1 MRVPGI
7 GGPAKVLAAAVK
19 AMAAAGLVIDEVSR
33 IRPSSPV
40 GPSHRSY
47 ANSAVLISCGDEPA
61 DLLAKL
67 QAIETSF
74 GRRRRGA
81 RWRARPLDLDII
93 LWSGGVWLSP
103 GLVIP
108 HPLFRVRG
116 FVLGPG
122 AEVAPQWRD
131 PLTSLTLRQ
140 LAARVS

>member
-7 GGPAKVLAAAVK
+7 GGPAKVLASATK

-40 GPSHRSY
+40 GPSQRSY
-47 ANSAVLISCGDEPA
+47 ANAVALISCADEPA

-67 QAIETSF
+67 QAIEASF

-93 LWSGGVWLSP
+93 LWNGGVWLSP

-108 HPLFRVRG
+108 HPLFRERD

>member
-40 GPSHRSY
+40 GPSQRSY
-47 ANSAVLISCGDEPA
+47 ANSAALISCAHEPA

-108 HPLFRVRG
+108 HPLFRVRE